1 MMKYTISWKFTKN
14 INTSLP
20 VSITVTNRRKYFND
34 CVQLFLGPIST
45 FLHLFSLPLISR
57 PSLLSE
63 SRNLSSCY
71 ANLFISHL
79 ASPRDNQQQNH
90 QQHQLQVF
98 LQNRS
103 YSVSLRQKRVHYYC
117 VVFKSI
123 DIEHPENFT
132 EYVVLYCE
140 RTNTPSVKVWNKSQ
154 TMRKKK
160 REWK

>member
-1 MMKYTISWKFTKN
+1 MKN

-20 VSITVTNRRKYFND
+20 VSITVTNRRKYFKD
-34 CVQLFLGPIST
+34 CFLRAYKYFFAPTLPST
-45 FLHLFSLPLISR
+45 HFPSITQPL
-57 PSLLSE
+57 LE

-71 ANLFISHL
+71 ANLFISHI

-103 YSVSLRQKRVHYYC
+103 YSVSLRQKRVHYCC
-117 VVFKSI
+117 VVVTSI
-123 DIEHPENFT
+123 ELKLRENFT

-140 RTNTPSVKVWNKSQ
+140 RTNTPPV
-154 TMRKKK
+154 
-160 REWK
+160 